1 MSKPIESNGRD
12 GRSQERSPS
21 ALKFTPPVLT
31 KAEILNRGNQA
42 SLVLQSPVFGI
53 ATRSTVQA
61 LQDQITATQPHESQK
76 REWLNLQVHALAAVL
91 DELSSMYAEAAGLS
105 QNILAEEE
113 LRQRELAENRGFAQ
127 AN

>member
-1 MSKPIESNGRD
+1 MSKPTESNGRE
-12 GRSQERSPS
+12 GLSQVRSQSV
-21 ALKFTPPVLT
+21 LKFTPPVMT

-42 SLVLQSPVFGI
+42 SAVLQSPIFGI
-53 ATRSTVQA
+53 ATRSTVQS

-91 DELSSMYAEAAGLS
+91 DELSYMYAEAAGLS
-105 QNILAEEE
+105 QTILAEEE
-113 LRQRELAENRGFAQ
+113 IRQRELAENRGFTQ